1 MNKTGVW
8 VSPTEFVHF
17 AEPKGSKGLT
27 GHIASR
33 SRSFDA
39 QALGMYLPNP
49 DPILKAQGQD
59 IKVYRDLRSSAV
71 VGGNI
76 RRRKASVLA
85 LERGLKRSDAPV
97 RVERFVLDWLKDI
110 DLDKVIRELLDA
122 PLFGYQPVELMWRPV
137 GMYLLPEDLLG
148 KPAEWFLYDQDNNLR
163 FRARDAGMTG
173 ELCDPQRFVVA
184 RQDATYIN
192 PYGFADLSMCFWPAV
207 FMKGGLKFWVQFTEK
222 YGSPWVIGKHPRGAT
237 DGETNLLLD
246 SLEAMVQ
253 DAVAAIPNDASVEI
267 IEATGKTGSA
277 DVYRQL
283 LEYCRSEI
291 NVAMLGQNQTT
302 EKESNRASA
311 AAGAEVTKDIRD
323 GDAGIVAAAL
333 NAVIRRI
340 VDLNFGESVN
350 APIYELWEQEEI
362 DKVLAERDKSLSES
376 GLQFTAQYFKRTY
389 NLQDGDIVEAPEPA
403 TAPAAGP
410 EFAEAPLTPILDQF
424 ALDQVI
430 ENLPAKMLQEQSEQA
445 VAPLIDAL
453 LQARSDSEA
462 LGLLA
467 EAFPSMDDQA
477 LQQRLTNLMF
487 IANTWGRLSAAADRE
502 D

>member
-1 MNKTGVW
+1 
-8 VSPTEFVHF
+8 
-17 AEPKGSKGLT
+17 
-27 GHIASR
+27 
-33 SRSFDA
+33 
-39 QALGMYLPNP
+39 
-49 DPILKAQGQD
+49 
-59 IKVYRDLRSSAV
+59 
-71 VGGNI
+71 
-76 RRRKASVLA
+76 
-85 LERGLKRSDAPV
+85 
-97 RVERFVLDWLKDI
+97 
-110 DLDKVIRELLDA
+110 
-122 PLFGYQPVELMWRPV
+122 
-137 GMYLLPEDLLG
+137 
-148 KPAEWFLYDQDNNLR
+148 
-163 FRARDAGMTG
+163 MTG

-376 GLQFTAQYFKRTY
+376 GLQFTAQYYKRTY
-389 NLQDGDIVEAPEPA
+389 NLQDGDIVEAP
-403 TAPAAGP
+403 APAVGP
-410 EFAEAPLTPILDQF
+410 EFAEATLTPILDQF

-430 ENLPAKMLQEQSEQA
+430 ENLPAEMLQEQSEQA
-445 VAPLIDAL
+445 VAPLVDAL

-477 LQQRLTNLMF
+477 LQQKLANLMF
-487 IANTWGRLSAAADRE
+487 IANTWGRLNAAADRE